1 MLCAARRVRQRLTH
15 LLPPPPAPPIAI
27 PARARPLLPSVRLL
41 QRAQLELNAWRAA
54 RVAAARADAQSGA
67 AAGAALS
74 PAAPAPQSTA
84 PAPVPANAPAPAPA
98 RFSLPAADAAALQ
111 ASAGRA
117 ARLWLRW
124 LRRAVPS
131 SAERA
136 QPLLRPQVATVFS
149 LLSQI
154 FGVLGRFRHAAT
166 AAQVALFHHGPE
178 RAGAA
183 QASAGASASAR

>member
-1 MLCAARRVRQRLTH
+1 
-15 LLPPPPAPPIAI
+15 
-27 PARARPLLPSVRLL
+27 
-41 QRAQLELNAWRAA
+41 
-54 RVAAARADAQSGA
+54 VAAARADAESGA
-67 AAGAALS
+67 AAGTALS
-74 PAAPAPQSTA
+74 PSTPAPQSTTRA
-84 PAPVPANAPAPAPA
+84 PTPPAPA
-98 RFSLPAADAAALQ
+98 RFSLPPADAAALQ

-131 SAERA
+131 AAERA

-183 QASAGASASAR
+183 QASAGASGERERVREGRAALLRAALRYASLPAFARF